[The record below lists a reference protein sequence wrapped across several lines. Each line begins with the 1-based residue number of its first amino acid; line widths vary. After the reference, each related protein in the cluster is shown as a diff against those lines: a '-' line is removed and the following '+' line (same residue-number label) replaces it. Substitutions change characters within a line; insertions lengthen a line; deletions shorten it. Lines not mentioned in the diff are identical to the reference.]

1 MPENVR
7 YVDSKRDGLPTRCVA
22 PRDDA
27 RALDRGAASV
37 LLALL
42 LALMATLHLRNVPDD
57 VDAAL
62 RTAAGAD
69 GVSKNRRAIEALR
82 RGLGLDQV
90 ERSELIDQIRRRR
103 RTVDV
108 DVAAVIRED
117 RPGDR
122 G

>member
-1 MPENVR
+1 
-7 YVDSKRDGLPTRCVA
+7 
-22 PRDDA
+22 
-27 RALDRGAASV
+27 
-37 LLALL
+37 
-42 LALMATLHLRNVPDD
+42 MATLHLRNVPAD

-62 RTAAGAD
+62 TADAGAR

-90 ERSELIDQIRRRR
+90 ERSQLVEQIRRDRPR
-103 RTVDV
+103 VQVDI
-108 DVAAVIRED
+108 ATVIRDE